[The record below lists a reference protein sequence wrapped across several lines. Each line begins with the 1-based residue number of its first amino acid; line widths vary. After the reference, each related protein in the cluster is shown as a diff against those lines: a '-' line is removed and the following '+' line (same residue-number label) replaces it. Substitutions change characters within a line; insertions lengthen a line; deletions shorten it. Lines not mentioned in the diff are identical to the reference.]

1 MSYDLTFIK
10 YDKKPRMAVSKI
22 YVALMDG
29 KDVPGLEE
37 LPGDEIKRAILESF
51 SEWKINGEKPLD
63 LEKDD
68 VSFQVEFESAYI
80 RSDWYGRQF
89 RVYATRLRQL
99 LGTRFGLHMYD
110 SQSDVLREVI
120 GGKTA
125 LNRITEIRE
134 LFKQKFEGL
143 GYKLNQ
149 RFGDFERETDDAVL
163 TVQIDIYEQN
173 KSDVVTVRPTF
184 KMSYPKLDA
193 LANEIRGKEIPY
205 YGATASFAITD
216 ASNKFIKDPF
226 YTLKN
231 GADSAVVAE
240 QVWKDM
246 EEYVFTLFAKADS
259 IQKYENIFLDRN
271 VKSVRPNVAY
281 REYSLIAMAL
291 LNRGMIDD
299 KTLTKLLA
307 KAEKVDD
314 GFDPACVDRIR
325 RHMMKRF
332 TK

>member
-1 MSYDLTFIK
+1 MSYDITFIK
-10 YDKKPRMAVSKI
+10 YDKKPRMAASKI
-22 YVALMDG
+22 YEALMDG
-29 KDVPGLEE
+29 KDVPGLEV
-37 LPGDEIKRAILESF
+37 LPDDEIKRAILESF

-68 VSFQVEFESAYI
+68 VSFQVEFESVYI
-80 RSDWYGRQF
+80 RSDWYGRYF
-89 RVYATRLRQL
+89 PVYVSRLRQL

-110 SQSDVLREVI
+110 AQSDVLREVI

-125 LNRITEIRE
+125 LNRINEIRE
-134 LFKQKFEGL
+134 LFKHKFENL
-143 GYKLNQ
+143 GYRPNP
-149 RFGDFERETDDAVL
+149 RFFGFERETNDAVL
-163 TVQIDIYEQN
+163 TVRIETYEQN

-184 KMSYPKLDA
+184 ELSYPKLDA

-205 YGATASFAITD
+205 YGHTASFAITD

-226 YTLKN
+226 YNLKN
-231 GADSAVVAE
+231 GADPAVVAE

-246 EEYVFTLFAKADS
+246 EEYVFPLFAKADS
-259 IQKYENIFLDRN
+259 ILKYENIFLDKN

-281 REYSLIAMAL
+281 REYYLIAMSL

-314 GFDPACVDRIR
+314 RFDPTCVDRIR
-325 RHMMKRF
+325 RYKM
-332 TK
+332 